1 MKIIFSRRVAAESQ
15 LVGQR
20 ICAALDMPFID
31 APLDAQLEE
40 AERVTAQLR
49 NISVRCVEDEV
60 IYEISDDVVMM
71 FLRWYD
77 RIAGNVV
84 ALISIAKPLFRVT
97 SQEFD
102 EIMEHVVEH
111 K

>member
-31 APLDAQLEE
+31 APLDDRLEE

-60 IYEISDDVVMM
+60 IYEVSDTIVLM
-71 FLRWYD
+71 FLRWYG
-77 RIAGNVV
+77 RIADNVV
-84 ALISIAKPLFRVT
+84 AIINIAKPLFRASSDELT
-97 SQEFD
+97 
-102 EIMEHVVEH
+102 EIMECVGEQ